1 MNGCN
6 MMFQTIL
13 ACVSFGVSI
22 WSLDTY
28 NKIQTQQLLEL
39 DTYITYNVNPVIY
52 VKNYT
57 LDAYRCIKQTKYS
70 YSMYFCPTIQA
81 LTNTSEQ
88 IFDSYQEITFTDS
101 DFNDNI
107 KTIGSSPEKLSFP
120 QFDAKCY
127 DLSKYQCASQTI
139 QGYLAISNT
148 NTSIPLRGYD
158 VQITYKRLQTSV
170 NTQTLYLLTILC
182 MILPIMTISFTFNKL
197 QSMLNP
203 FIQVEDKGSK
213 KKLNFEFKY
222 EGDDLPYQTS
232 NQFNLKLE

>member
-28 NKIQTQQLLEL
+28 NKIQTKQLLEL
-39 DTYITYNVNPVIY
+39 DTYIAYNVNPVIY

-81 LTNTSEQ
+81 LSNTTEQ
-88 IFDSYQEITFTDS
+88 LFDSYQDITISGS
-101 DFNDNI
+101 DFQDQI
-107 KTIGSSPEKLSFP
+107 MYLTDQQKLSFP

-139 QGYLAISNT
+139 QGYIAILNQ
-148 NTSIPLRGYD
+148 NTSVPLRGYD

-222 EGDDLPYQTS
+222 QGDDQPYQTS